1 MLSLLSVV
9 TIELLERVEAGLVVV
24 GVGVVVEAAAV
35 VEAVGGEE
43 LVKRLHLP
51 GRRLLLQLLLW
62 HYVHLLPNH
71 LEYVKAKIPLLHN
84 STLDNYLVYICVV
97 PEE

>member
-9 TIELLERVEAGLVVV
+9 TIELLELVEAGLVVA

-35 VEAVGGEE
+35 VAAVEGEAV
-43 LVKRLHLP
+43 VKRLHLP

-62 HYVHLLPNH
+62 HYVHLLPDH
-71 LEYVKAKIPLLHN
+71 LKI
-84 STLDNYLVYICVV
+84 C
-97 PEE
+97 

>member
-9 TIELLERVEAGLVVV
+9 SIELLERVEAGLVVA

-35 VEAVGGEE
+35 VEAVKGEE

-71 LEYVKAKIPLLHN
+71 LEYVKAKIPILHN
-84 STLDNYLVYICVV
+84 STLSN
-97 PEE
+97 

>member
-9 TIELLERVEAGLVVV
+9 TIELLERVEAGLVVA

-35 VEAVGGEE
+35 VAAVEGEG

-71 LEYVKAKIPLLHN
+71 LKI
-84 STLDNYLVYICVV
+84 C
-97 PEE
+97 

>member
-9 TIELLERVEAGLVVV
+9 TIELLERVEAGLVVA

-35 VEAVGGEE
+35 VEAVEGEE

-71 LEYVKAKIPLLHN
+71 LEYAEVKIPPLHN
-84 STLDNYLVYICVV
+84 LTLSNYSLYLCST
-97 PEE
+97 

>member
-9 TIELLERVEAGLVVV
+9 TIELLERVEAGLVVAR
-24 GVGVVVEAAAV
+24 VGVVVEAAAV
-35 VEAVGGEE
+35 VEAVEGEE

-51 GRRLLLQLLLW
+51 GRRLLLHLLLW

-71 LEYVKAKIPLLHN
+71 LKICW
-84 STLDNYLVYICVV
+84 S
-97 PEE
+97 

>member
-9 TIELLERVEAGLVVV
+9 TIELLERVEAGLVVA

-35 VEAVGGEE
+35 VAAVEGEAV
-43 LVKRLHLP
+43 VKRLHLP

-62 HYVHLLPNH
+62 HYVHLLPDH
-71 LEYVKAKIPLLHN
+71 LKI
-84 STLDNYLVYICVV
+84 C
-97 PEE
+97 